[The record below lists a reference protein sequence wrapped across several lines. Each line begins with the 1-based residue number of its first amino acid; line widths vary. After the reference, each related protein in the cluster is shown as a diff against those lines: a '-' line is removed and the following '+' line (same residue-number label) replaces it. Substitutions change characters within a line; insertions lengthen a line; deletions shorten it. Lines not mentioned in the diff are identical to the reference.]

1 MKRKRILKLFSAVL
15 AAALLFT
22 LAGCGDSENSGDS
35 ETINFSVGLK
45 DDGTLDGIDPA
56 DYVKPVAYDAIQIP
70 ESEIAVSDEALQEQI
85 DELKKEINALKGN
98 NSMNMKKLPAGL
110 SIGDEFQLAG
120 TTWKIL
126 DIAGEG
132 YVCLAESIGNK
143 EFDSDDNNWE
153 TSKLRSYLNK
163 EFLEKLEKEIGEGNV
178 LGFERNLLSLDG
190 QTEYGSCTDKVSL
203 LTVDEYRKYR
213 KYIPNANKWW
223 WLISPWSTPCND
235 YSST

>member
-1 MKRKRILKLFSAVL
+1 MALTMK
-15 AAALLFT
+15 
-22 LAGCGDSENSGDS
+22 
-35 ETINFSVGLK
+35 
-45 DDGTLDGIDPA
+45 
-56 DYVKPVAYDAIQIP
+56 
-70 ESEIAVSDEALQEQI
+70 ALQDQI

-98 NSMNMKKLPAGL
+98 NSKNMNKLPAGL

-223 WLISPWSTPCND
+223 WLITPWSTPCND
-235 YSST
+235 YSSTVAVVSPSGNFYYLSCDFNDGVRPFCIFSSSIFELEE

>member
-1 MKRKRILKLFSAVL
+1 MALTMK
-15 AAALLFT
+15 
-22 LAGCGDSENSGDS
+22 
-35 ETINFSVGLK
+35 
-45 DDGTLDGIDPA
+45 
-56 DYVKPVAYDAIQIP
+56 
-70 ESEIAVSDEALQEQI
+70 ALQDQI
-85 DELKKEINALKGN
+85 DELKKEINALNGN
-98 NSMNMKKLPAGL
+98 NSKNKKLPAGL

-126 DIAGEG
+126 NIAGEG

-235 YSST
+235 YSGTVAVVSPSGDIYRSNFYNFDGVRPFCILKSHIFVSKGE

>member
-1 MKRKRILKLFSAVL
+1 MALTMK
-15 AAALLFT
+15 
-22 LAGCGDSENSGDS
+22 
-35 ETINFSVGLK
+35 
-45 DDGTLDGIDPA
+45 
-56 DYVKPVAYDAIQIP
+56 
-70 ESEIAVSDEALQEQI
+70 ALQDQI
-85 DELKKEINALKGN
+85 DELKKEINALNGN
-98 NSMNMKKLPAGL
+98 NSKNKKLPAGL

-126 DIAGEG
+126 NIAGEG

-143 EFDSDDNNWE
+143 EFDSDDNNWA

-235 YSST
+235 YSSTVAVVSPSGFIINYFYNDYVGVRPFCIFSSSIFESEE

>member
-1 MKRKRILKLFSAVL
+1 MALTMK
-15 AAALLFT
+15 
-22 LAGCGDSENSGDS
+22 
-35 ETINFSVGLK
+35 
-45 DDGTLDGIDPA
+45 
-56 DYVKPVAYDAIQIP
+56 
-70 ESEIAVSDEALQEQI
+70 ALQDQI
-85 DELKKEINALKGN
+85 DELKKEINALNGN
-98 NSMNMKKLPAGL
+98 NSKNKKLPAGL

-126 DIAGEG
+126 NIAGEG

-143 EFDSDDNNWE
+143 EFDSDDNNWA

-235 YSST
+235 YSSTVAVVSPSGYVSFDNCDCNDVVGVRPFCIFSSSIFESEE

>member
-1 MKRKRILKLFSAVL
+1 MALTMK
-15 AAALLFT
+15 
-22 LAGCGDSENSGDS
+22 
-35 ETINFSVGLK
+35 
-45 DDGTLDGIDPA
+45 
-56 DYVKPVAYDAIQIP
+56 
-70 ESEIAVSDEALQEQI
+70 ALQDQI
-85 DELKKEINALKGN
+85 DELKKEINALNGN
-98 NSMNMKKLPAGL
+98 NSKNKKLPAGL

-126 DIAGEG
+126 NIAGEG

-143 EFDSDDNNWE
+143 EFDSDDNNWA

-235 YSST
+235 YSSTVAVVSPSGDVDNDDYYYDLGVRPFCIFSSSIFESEE

>member
-1 MKRKRILKLFSAVL
+1 MALTMK
-15 AAALLFT
+15 
-22 LAGCGDSENSGDS
+22 
-35 ETINFSVGLK
+35 
-45 DDGTLDGIDPA
+45 
-56 DYVKPVAYDAIQIP
+56 
-70 ESEIAVSDEALQEQI
+70 ALQDQI
-85 DELKKEINALKGN
+85 DELKKEINALNGN
-98 NSMNMKKLPAGL
+98 NSKNKKLPAGL

-126 DIAGEG
+126 NIAGEG

-235 YSST
+235 YSGTVAVVSPSGDVNGRNCRSNFGVRPFCILKSHIFVSKGE

>member
-1 MKRKRILKLFSAVL
+1 MALTMK
-15 AAALLFT
+15 
-22 LAGCGDSENSGDS
+22 
-35 ETINFSVGLK
+35 
-45 DDGTLDGIDPA
+45 
-56 DYVKPVAYDAIQIP
+56 
-70 ESEIAVSDEALQEQI
+70 ALQDQI
-85 DELKKEINALKGN
+85 DELKKEINALNGN
-98 NSMNMKKLPAGL
+98 NSKNKKLPAGL

-126 DIAGEG
+126 NIAGEG

-143 EFDSDDNNWE
+143 EFDSDDNNWA

-235 YSST
+235 YSSTVAVVSPSGSIYDDYYDIIDGVRPFCIFSSSIFESEE

>member
-1 MKRKRILKLFSAVL
+1 MALTMK
-15 AAALLFT
+15 
-22 LAGCGDSENSGDS
+22 
-35 ETINFSVGLK
+35 
-45 DDGTLDGIDPA
+45 
-56 DYVKPVAYDAIQIP
+56 
-70 ESEIAVSDEALQEQI
+70 ALQDQI
-85 DELKKEINALKGN
+85 DELKKEINALNGN
-98 NSMNMKKLPAGL
+98 NSKNKKLPAGL

-126 DIAGEG
+126 NIAGEG

-235 YSST
+235 YSSTVAVVSPSGRVLNRYYDSNDGVRPFCILKSHIFVSKGE

>member
-1 MKRKRILKLFSAVL
+1 MALTMK
-15 AAALLFT
+15 
-22 LAGCGDSENSGDS
+22 
-35 ETINFSVGLK
+35 
-45 DDGTLDGIDPA
+45 
-56 DYVKPVAYDAIQIP
+56 
-70 ESEIAVSDEALQEQI
+70 ALQDQI
-85 DELKKEINALKGN
+85 DELKKEINALNGN
-98 NSMNMKKLPAGL
+98 NSKNKKLPAGL

-126 DIAGEG
+126 NIAGEG

-143 EFDSDDNNWE
+143 EFDSDDNNWA

-235 YSST
+235 YSSTVAVVSPSGSISSHDYDDVDGVRPFCIFSTSIFESEE

>member
-1 MKRKRILKLFSAVL
+1 MALTMK
-15 AAALLFT
+15 
-22 LAGCGDSENSGDS
+22 
-35 ETINFSVGLK
+35 
-45 DDGTLDGIDPA
+45 
-56 DYVKPVAYDAIQIP
+56 
-70 ESEIAVSDEALQEQI
+70 ALQDQI
-85 DELKKEINALKGN
+85 DEFKKGINALNGN
-98 NSMNMKKLPAGL
+98 NSKNKKLPAGL

-126 DIAGEG
+126 NIAGEG

-235 YSST
+235 YSSTVAVVSPSGCINYFYCCNGSCGVRPFCILKSNIFIEKGE

>member
-1 MKRKRILKLFSAVL
+1 MALTMK
-15 AAALLFT
+15 
-22 LAGCGDSENSGDS
+22 
-35 ETINFSVGLK
+35 
-45 DDGTLDGIDPA
+45 
-56 DYVKPVAYDAIQIP
+56 
-70 ESEIAVSDEALQEQI
+70 ALQDQI

-98 NSMNMKKLPAGL
+98 NSKNMKKLPAGL

-143 EFDSDDNNWE
+143 EFDSDDNNWA

-163 EFLEKLEKEIGEGNV
+163 EFLEKLEEEIGSGNV
-178 LGFERNLLSLDG
+178 LEFKRNLLSLDG
-190 QTEYGSCTDKVSL
+190 QTEYGTCADKVSL
-203 LTVDEYRKYR
+203 LTVDEYRRYR

-235 YSST
+235 YSSTVAVVSPSGNFIYGGCNGDFGVRPFCIFSSSIFESEE